1 MANEPIDPVAAEREE
16 PNAAQ
21 PRTFTAAQMERIR
34 LEAAALIGVLEASLI
49 PAEGRVIVRG
59 DPQRTATL
67 LFRLVGANE
76 GVCLVWEDGRNKA
89 VWLYER
95 HISRFGTAA

>member
-1 MANEPIDPVAAEREE
+1 MANKQIDQVAAEREE

-21 PRTFTAAQMERIR
+21 PRTFTAAQLERIR
-34 LEAAALIGVLEASLI
+34 LEAAALIDVPEASLVC
-49 PAEGRVIVRG
+49 AEGRVIMRG

-76 GVCLVWEDGRNKA
+76 GVCLV
-89 VWLYER
+89 
-95 HISRFGTAA
+95 